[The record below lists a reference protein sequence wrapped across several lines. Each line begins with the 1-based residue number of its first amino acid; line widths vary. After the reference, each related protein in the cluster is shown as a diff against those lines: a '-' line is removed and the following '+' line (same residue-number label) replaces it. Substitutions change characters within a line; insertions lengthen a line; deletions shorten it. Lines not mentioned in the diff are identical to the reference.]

1 MQFSVRLSLCLLG
14 FVLVSLFPQPAQ
26 GQVSSPRRFRAKV
39 LSPSKL
45 HISWKEP
52 KGEFE
57 SYKVIYTTQ
66 PGGKQTEVQISKQ
79 EAKLIIEDFDP
90 SKEYSFKVIAVQGGQ
105 QSKPLQAKH
114 EAQRSAVEM
123 VQSQRRPDS
132 GVTEENNEISEAEEG
147 FMCKTPAIADIV
159 ILVDG
164 SWSIG
169 RINFRL
175 VRTFLENLVKAFSVE
190 FDKTRIGLAQYS
202 GDPRI
207 EWHLNAYSTKEAV
220 IDAVKNLPYKG
231 GNTLTGLALTF
242 ILENSFKPE
251 SGSRPG
257 VPKIGILITDGK
269 SQDDVIPPAQ
279 SLREAGIE
287 LFAIGVKNA
296 DENELKA
303 IASPPEETHVY
314 NVADFSVMS
323 DIVEGLTKTVCE
335 RVDQLDKQIKGGGE
349 PAPPPTS
356 VSPPS
361 DLVTSDVTARSFRVT
376 WTHAPGQVEKYRVVY
391 YPASGGQP
399 DEKVVQGTQNSVE
412 LNYLNS
418 LTEYQVAVFAIYHS
432 SASEALRG
440 SATTLALPMVNDL
453 ELFDITHSTMMVRW
467 KTAAGASGYM
477 ILYAPLTEGDPA
489 DEKEVKVADSVNEVE
504 LEGLT
509 PATEYTVTVYAM
521 YGEEASDPM
530 TSQQTTLPLTPARNL
545 RFSDVDHSSAR
556 LTWDSPSRKVIGYR
570 VMYVKTNGV
579 QTNEVDVGSV
589 TTWMLKNLTSLTE
602 YTVGVFAVYNE
613 GQAEPVTKSFTTKTV
628 PDPLDLRS
636 SDITTDSFRVS
647 WQHPASDVLLYRLT
661 WMPVDGVDR
670 EEALVNGNINTYLLK
685 GLSPASEYEV
695 VLAAIYKNEVESD
708 EVILV
713 ETTVDRATTVATTT
727 TTTAAPRYGVRN
739 MRIDDETT
747 FSMRVSWQ
755 QLDSWNV
762 RHYRLSYISARG
774 DRAEETRTVPTG
786 QNSLVLQPLLSD
798 TEYKIA
804 ITPVYMEGDGP
815 TAARMGRTLP
825 LSAPRNLRV
834 SEEWYNRFRI
844 SWDAPPSPTMG
855 YRVVYQPLSAP
866 GSALETFV
874 GEDVNTMLIVN
885 LLSGTEYSVKVIAS
899 YTTGSSEALA
909 GRAKTLYLGVTNL
922 SPYQVRM
929 TSMCVQWQPHRHA
942 NAYRVLIESML
953 NGQKQETKLSGGAN
967 RHCFNSLKANTQYKI
982 SVYAELQD
990 GTQGPAVTAYEK
1002 TLPVPTLPPTLP
1014 PTTTPLPTIP
1024 AAMEVCKAARADLV
1038 FLVDGSWSIGD
1049 ENFLKIIRF
1058 LYSTAGALDQ
1068 IGPDGTQVA
1077 IAQFSDDART
1087 EFKLN
1092 SYNDKQRLLDAINNI
1107 SYKGGNTKTGRAIQ
1121 HVKENIF
1128 TAEAGMRRGIPN
1140 VLVVLTDGRSQDD
1153 VNKVSKEMQME
1164 GYIVFAIGFAD
1175 ADYGEL
1181 VSIASKPS
1189 DRHVF
1194 FVDDLDA
1201 FKKIEEKLVTFVCEA
1216 ATATCPA
1223 VPMSGSTTPGFR
1235 MMELFGLVENRYSSV
1250 SGVSMV
1256 PGTFNTFPCFHLHS
1270 DALLAQ
1276 PTRYIHPEGLPS
1288 DYTITLLF
1296 RLLPN
1301 TPEEPF
1307 AIWEILNKNNEP
1319 LVGVILDNGGKTLTF
1334 FNNDY
1339 KGDFQTV
1346 TFEGPEIKKLFY
1358 GSFHKLHIAISKT
1371 SAKVVIDCKLV
1382 TEKTINAAGN
1392 ITTDGLEVLG
1402 RMVRSRGNKDNSA
1415 PFQLQIFDIVCST
1428 SWANRDKCCELP
1440 GLRKEVDCPALP
1452 KACTCTQDSK
1462 GPAGPAGPPG
1472 GPGIRG
1478 ARGDRGEPGPV
1489 GPTGPVGDIGV
1500 PGPQGPQGPQGP
1512 SGRSIMGPPG
1522 AQGER
1527 GQKGEAGQQGTQGI
1541 PGRAGEPGR
1550 EGPAGSRGLPGKD
1563 GPPGREGPTGII
1575 GTPGAPGAPGN
1586 TGPPGKQGELGPPG
1600 PPGNKGDKGERGDL
1614 QSTASV
1620 QAIARQVCEQLIQSH
1635 MARYNSILNH
1645 VPSPPVSIRTV
1656 PGPPGEPGR
1665 NGSPGPQG
1673 EQGPPGRPGFPG
1685 QNGQNGQ
1692 PGERGQPGEK
1702 GEKGSQGVG
1711 VQGPRGPPGAPGA
1724 NGQGRPGSQGPS
1736 GRPGNPGATGRPGV
1750 PGPVG
1755 PAGPPGYCDQNS
1767 CMGYNVGEREDV
1779 TDGGAIPAVQ
1789 LPPNLFQN
1797 YGEAEEDD
1805 PYRYYQPNYPA
1816 PRPVQPD
1823 DPALFPDNIELR
1835 SPGVHRSSR
1844 SLDGEEETLGQK
1856 RRLMRGAKKLPGLT
1870 N

>member
-1 MQFSVRLSLCLLG
+1 MHFSVGLSLCLLG
-14 FVLVSLFPQPAQ
+14 FALVSLFPQPAR
-26 GQVSSPRRFRAKV
+26 GQ
-39 LSPSKL
+39 
-45 HISWKEP
+45 
-52 KGEFE
+52 
-57 SYKVIYTTQ
+57 
-66 PGGKQTEVQISKQ
+66 
-79 EAKLIIEDFDP
+79 
-90 SKEYSFKVIAVQGGQ
+90 
-105 QSKPLQAKH
+105 
-114 EAQRSAVEM
+114 
-123 VQSQRRPDS
+123 
-132 GVTEENNEISEAEEG
+132 AEEE

-207 EWHLNAYSTKEAV
+207 EWHLNAHTTKASV

-323 DIVEGLTKTVCE
+323 DIVEGLTKTVCD
-335 RVDQLDKQIKGGGE
+335 RVDVLDKTLKVGRE
-349 PAPPPTS
+349 PDPQPTS
-356 VSPPS
+356 MEPPR
-361 DLVTSDVTARSFRVT
+361 DLVTSEITARTFRVR
-376 WTHAPGQVEKYRVVY
+376 WTHASGQVEKYRVVY

-399 DEKVVQGTQNSVE
+399 EEKVVHGTENSVE

-418 LTEYQVAVFAIYHS
+418 LTEYQVAVFAVYRS

-453 ELFDITHSTMMVRW
+453 ELFDITHNSMMVRW
-467 KTAAGASGYM
+467 KIAAGASGYM
-477 ILYAPLTEGDPA
+477 ILYAPLTEGDHA
-489 DEKEVKVADSVNEVE
+489 DEKEVKVEDSVNEVE
-504 LEGLT
+504 LEELT
-509 PATEYTVTVYAM
+509 PATEYTVTVYAL

-556 LTWDSPSRKVIGYR
+556 LTWDTASRKANGYR
-570 VMYVKTNGV
+570 VMYVKTTGA
-579 QTNEVDVGSV
+579 QTTEVDVGRV
-589 TTWMLKNLTSLTE
+589 TTWLLGNLTSLTE
-602 YTVGVFAVYNE
+602 YTVGVFAIYDE
-613 GQAEPVTKSFTTKTV
+613 GQAEAVTDSFTTKTV
-628 PDPLDLRS
+628 PDPLDLKS
-636 SDITTDSFRVS
+636 TDISTDSFRVF
-647 WQHPASDVLLYRLT
+647 WKHPASDVMLYRLT
-661 WMPVDGVDR
+661 WISTDGGDS
-670 EEALVNGNINTYLLK
+670 EEVLIDGKVNTYLIK
-685 GLSPASEYEV
+685 GLTPLTDYEV
-695 VLAAIYKNEVESD
+695 MLAAIYKNEVESD
-708 EVILV
+708 EVVLV
-713 ETTVDRATTVATTT
+713 ESTVEILTTIVTTT
-727 TTTAAPRYGVRN
+727 TTTATPRYGVRN
-739 MRIDDETT
+739 MRIDEETT
-747 FSMRVSWQ
+747 YSMRVAWQ
-755 QLDSWNV
+755 PVDSRNV
-762 RHYRLSYISARG
+762 RHYRLSYISAKG

-786 QNSLVLQPLLSD
+786 QTSLVLQPLLSD

-804 ITPVYMEGDGP
+804 ITPVYPEGEGP
-815 TAARMGRTLP
+815 PAARMGRTLP
-825 LSAPRNLRV
+825 LSAPKNLRV

-844 SWDAPPSPTMG
+844 SWDVPPSPTMG
-855 YRVVYQPLSAP
+855 YRVVYQPISAP
-866 GSALETFV
+866 GPALETFV

-899 YTTGSSEALA
+899 YTTGSSEALS

-922 SPYQVRM
+922 SAYQVRM
-929 TSMCVQWQPHRHA
+929 TSFCGQWQAHRHA
-942 NAYRVLIESML
+942 SSYRVVMESLL
-953 NGQKQETKLSGGAN
+953 NGQKQEAKLTGGAN
-967 RHCFNSLKANTQYKI
+967 RHCLNNLKANTQYKM
-982 SVYAELQD
+982 SVYAQMQD
-990 GTQGPAVTAYEK
+990 GTEGPAVTITEK
-1002 TLPVPTLPPTLP
+1002 TLPIPTPAPTKPPS
-1014 PTTTPLPTIP
+1014 TTPLPTIP
-1024 AAMEVCKAARADLV
+1024 PAKEVCKAAKADLV

-1058 LYSTAGALDQ
+1058 LYSTTGALDR

-1092 SYNDKQRLLDAINNI
+1092 SYGDKERLLDAINKI

-1121 HVKENIF
+1121 HVKDNIF
-1128 TAEAGMRRGIPN
+1128 TTEGGVRRGIPN

-1201 FKKIEEKLVTFVCEA
+1201 FAKIEEKLVTFVCEA
-1216 ATATCPA
+1216 ATATCPS

-1250 SGVSMV
+1250 PGVSMV
-1256 PGTFNTFPCFHLHS
+1256 PGTFNTFPSFHLHS
-1270 DALLAQ
+1270 DAFLAQ
-1276 PTRYIHPEGLPS
+1276 PTRFIHPEGLPS

-1296 RLLPN
+1296 RLLPD

-1307 AIWEILNKNNEP
+1307 ALWEILNKNNEP

-1339 KGDFQTV
+1339 KGEFQTV

-1358 GSFHKLHIAISKT
+1358 GSFHKLHIAIGKT
-1371 SAKVVIDCKLV
+1371 SAKVVIDCSMV
-1382 TEKTINAAGN
+1382 AEKNINAAGN
-1392 ITTDGLEVLG
+1392 ITIDGLEVLG

-1415 PFQLQIFDIVCST
+1415 PFQLQLFDIVCST
-1428 SWANRDKCCELP
+1428 SWAGRDKCCELP
-1440 GLRKEVDCPALP
+1440 GLRKEVDCPAMP

-1462 GPAGPAGPPG
+1462 GPPGPTGPPG

-1489 GPTGPVGDIGV
+1489 GPGGPVGDTGL
-1500 PGPQGPQGPQGP
+1500 PGPQGSQGPQGP
-1512 SGRSIMGPPG
+1512 SGRSIMGGPG
-1522 AQGER
+1522 APGEG
-1527 GQKGEAGQQGTQGI
+1527 GQKGEAGPQGI
-1541 PGRAGEPGR
+1541 QGVSGRPGAPGR
-1550 EGPAGSRGLPGKD
+1550 EGPAGVRGLLGKEGSQGRPGPS
-1563 GPPGREGPTGII
+1563 GTI
-1575 GTPGAPGAPGN
+1575 GTPGAPGSQGNPGS
-1586 TGPPGKQGELGPPG
+1586 PGKQGELGPPG
-1600 PPGNKGDKGERGDL
+1600 VLGGKGEKGERGDL

-1620 QAIARQVCEQLIQSH
+1620 QTIARTVCEQLIESH
-1635 MARYNSILNH
+1635 MARYNSILNQA
-1645 VPSPPVSIRTV
+1645 PSPPVSIRTA

-1665 NGSPGPQG
+1665 QGTPGTQG
-1673 EQGPPGRPGFPG
+1673 EQGPSGRPGFPG

-1692 PGERGQPGEK
+1692 PGERGQLGEK
-1702 GEKGSQGVG
+1702 AEKGSPGVG
-1711 VQGPRGPPGAPGA
+1711 VQGPRGPPGPPGTA
-1724 NGQGRPGSQGPS
+1724 GQGRTGSQGTS
-1736 GRPGNPGATGRPGV
+1736 GRPGNSGTSGRPGV

-1755 PAGPPGYCDQNS
+1755 SAGPPGYCDQNS
-1767 CMGYNVGEREDV
+1767 CMGYNVGEGEDV
-1779 TDGGAIPAVQ
+1779 TDQGPVPAVQ
-1789 LPPNLFQN
+1789 LPPNVFQN

-1805 PYRYYQPNYPA
+1805 PYRYYEPSYPA
-1816 PRPVQPD
+1816 PRPVAPD
-1823 DPALFPDNIELR
+1823 DPSLALEDMDLS
-1835 SPGVHRSSR
+1835 SPGVHRSR
-1844 SLDGEEETLGQK
+1844 GKRDGPKRKQK
-1856 RRLMRGAKKLPGLT
+1856 RAAKTPPGLSK
-1870 N
+1870 

>member
-14 FVLVSLFPQPAQ
+14 FLLVSLFPQSAR
-26 GQVSSPRRFRAKV
+26 GQVSSPRRFRAKI
-39 LSPSKL
+39 LSPTKL
-45 HISWKEP
+45 HVSWKEP

-57 SYKVIYTTQ
+57 SYKVVYTTL
-66 PGGKQTEVQISKQ
+66 PGGEQKEVQVSKQ
-79 EAKLIIEDFDP
+79 EAKLLIEDFDP
-90 SKEYSFKVIAVQGGQ
+90 SKEYNFKIIAVRGRQ

-114 EAQRSAVEM
+114 EGQRSGVEI
-123 VQSQRRPDS
+123 VQSQRTQDS
-132 GVTEENNEISEAEEG
+132 RVTEENNEISEAEEG
-147 FMCKTPAIADIV
+147 FMCKTPAISDIV

-175 VRTFLENLVKAFSVE
+175 VRTFLENLVRAFNVE

-207 EWHLNAYSTKEAV
+207 EWHLNAHTTKEAV

-279 SLREAGIE
+279 SLRDAGIE

-296 DENELKA
+296 DENELRA

-314 NVADFSVMS
+314 NVADFGVMS
-323 DIVEGLTKTVCE
+323 DIVEGLTKTVCD
-335 RVDQLDKQIKGGGE
+335 RVEKLDKELKGGGG

-356 VSPPS
+356 VAAPR
-361 DLVTSDVTARSFRVT
+361 DLVTSEITARSFRVR

-399 DEKVVQGTQNSVE
+399 DEKVVSGTENSVE

-418 LTEYQVAVFAIYHS
+418 LTEYQVAVFAIYRS

-453 ELFDITHSTMMVRW
+453 ELFDITHSTMRVRW

-489 DEKEVKVADSVNEVE
+489 DEKEVKVAASVNEVE

-545 RFSDVDHSSAR
+545 RFSDVDHSTAR
-556 LTWDSPSRKVIGYR
+556 LTWESTSRKVKGYR
-570 VMYVKTNGV
+570 IMYVKTNGV
-579 QTNEVDVGSV
+579 QTNEVDVGRV
-589 TTWMLKNLTSLTE
+589 TTWLLTNLTSLTE
-602 YTVGVFAVYNE
+602 YTVGVFAIYDE
-613 GQAEPVTKSFTTKTV
+613 GQAEAVTDSFSTKTV
-628 PDPLDLRS
+628 PDPLDMSS
-636 SDITTDSFRVS
+636 SDISTDSFRVS
-647 WQHPASDVLLYRLT
+647 WKHPASDVVLYRLT
-661 WMPVDGVDR
+661 WMPTDGGDS
-670 EEALVNGNINTYLLK
+670 EEVLVNGNVNTYLIK
-685 GLSPASEYEV
+685 GLSASTEYEV
-695 VLAAIYKNEVESD
+695 LLAAIYGNEVESD

-713 ETTVDRATTVATTT
+713 VSTAERTTTVATITT
-727 TTTAAPRYGVRN
+727 TTEAPRFGVRN
-739 MRIDDETT
+739 MRIDEETT
-747 FSMRVSWQ
+747 FSMRVAWQ
-755 QLDSWNV
+755 PVDSRNV
-762 RHYRLSYISARG
+762 RHYRLNYISSKG
-774 DRAEETRTVPTG
+774 DRAEETRTVPTI

-798 TEYKIA
+798 TEYKVT
-804 ITPVYMEGDGP
+804 ITPVYPDGDGP
-815 TAARMGRTLP
+815 AISRMARTLP

-834 SEEWYNRFRI
+834 AEEWYNRFRI
-844 SWDAPPSPTMG
+844 SWDSPPSPTMG
-855 YRVVYQPLSAP
+855 YRVVYQPVSAP
-866 GSALETFV
+866 GAALETFV

-899 YTTGSSEALA
+899 YTTGSSEALS

-922 SPYQVRM
+922 NAYQVRM
-929 TSMCVQWQPHRHA
+929 TSLCTQWQPHRHA
-942 NAYRVLIESML
+942 STYRVVIESLL
-953 NGQKQETKLSGGAN
+953 NGQKQETKLSGGTS
-967 RHCFNSLKANTQYKI
+967 RHCFNNLKPNTQYKM
-982 SVYAELQD
+982 SVYAQLLD
-990 GTQGPAVTAYEK
+990 GTEGPAVVVTEK
-1002 TLPVPTLPPTLP
+1002 TLPIPTPAPTKP

-1024 AAMEVCKAARADLV
+1024 AAKEVCKAAKADLV

-1058 LYSTAGALDQ
+1058 LYSTTGALDR

-1092 SYNDKQRLLDAINNI
+1092 SYSDKERLLDAINKI

-1128 TAEAGMRRGIPN
+1128 TAEGGVRRGIPN

-1216 ATATCPA
+1216 ATATCPS

-1235 MMELFGLVENRYSSV
+1235 MMELFGLVESRYGSV

-1270 DALLAQ
+1270 DAFLAQ

-1288 DYTITLLF
+1288 DYTVTLLF
-1296 RLLPN
+1296 RLLPD

-1307 AIWEILNKNNEP
+1307 ALWEILNKNNEP

-1339 KGDFQTV
+1339 KGEFQTV

-1358 GSFHKLHIAISKT
+1358 GSFHKLHIAVSKT
-1371 SAKVVIDCKLV
+1371 SARVVIDCKMV
-1382 TEKTINAAGN
+1382 AEKTINAAGN

-1440 GLRKEVDCPALP
+1440 GLRKEADCPALP

-1462 GPAGPAGPPG
+1462 GPPGPLGPPG

-1489 GPTGPVGDIGV
+1489 GPAGPVGDTGV

-1512 SGRSIMGPPG
+1512 SGRSIIGPPG
-1522 AQGER
+1522 SPGER
-1527 GQKGEAGQQGTQGI
+1527 GQKGDAGQQGTQGV
-1541 PGRAGEPGR
+1541 PGRAGAQGR
-1550 EGPAGSRGLPGKD
+1550 EGSAGPRGLPGKD
-1563 GPPGREGPTGII
+1563 GPAGRQGPPGTI
-1575 GTPGAPGAPGN
+1575 GTPGAPGAPGT

-1600 PPGNKGDKGERGDL
+1600 PPGTKGDKGERGDL
-1614 QSTASV
+1614 QSAASV

-1635 MARYNSILNH
+1635 MARYNTILNH
-1645 VPSPPVSIRTV
+1645 APSPPVSIRTV

-1665 NGSPGPQG
+1665 AGSPGPQG

-1692 PGERGQPGEK
+1692 PGERGQLGEK

-1711 VQGPRGPPGAPGA
+1711 VQGPRGPPGPPGPQ
-1724 NGQGRPGSQGPS
+1724 GQGRPGSQGSS
-1736 GRPGNPGATGRPGV
+1736 GRPGNPGTPGRPGV

-1755 PAGPPGYCDQNS
+1755 SAGPPGYCDQNA
-1767 CMGYNVGEREDV
+1767 CVGYNVG
-1779 TDGGAIPAVQ
+1779 VQ
-1789 LPPNLFQN
+1789 LPSNVFQN
-1797 YGEAEEDD
+1797 YGEVEEDD

-1816 PRPVQPD
+1816 PRPVAPD
-1823 DPALFPDNIELR
+1823 DPALSLDDVDLR
-1835 SPGVHRSSR
+1835 SHRGAR
-1844 SLDGEEETLGQK
+1844 SLKGDEEIIGPK
-1856 RRLMRGAKKLPGLT
+1856 RRLKRGAKTLSGLIK
-1870 N
+1870 

>member
-1 MQFSVRLSLCLLG
+1 MQTSVRLSLCLLG
-14 FVLVSLFPQPAQ
+14 LVLVSQVPQPAR
-26 GQVSSPRRFRAKV
+26 GQVSSPRRFRSKV
-39 LSPSKL
+39 LSPTKL
-45 HISWKEP
+45 HVSWKEP
-52 KGEFE
+52 KGAFDG
-57 SYKVIYTTQ
+57 YKVLYTTQ
-66 PGGKQTEVQISKQ
+66 PGGQQKEVQLSKQ
-79 EAKLIIEDFDP
+79 EAKLVVSDFDP
-90 SKEYSFKVIAVQGGQ
+90 SKEYDFKITAVSGGKE
-105 QSKPLQAKH
+105 SKPLQAKH
-114 EAQRSAVEM
+114 EAQRSGVEI
-123 VQSQRRPDS
+123 VQPQTAPGGS
-132 GVTEENNEISEAEEG
+132 VTLENNEISEAEE
-147 FMCKTPAIADIV
+147 FMCKTSAISDIV

-175 VRTFLENLVKAFSVE
+175 VRAFLENLVRAFNVE
-190 FDKTRIGLAQYS
+190 FDQTRIGLAQYS

-207 EWHLNAYSTKEAV
+207 EWHLNAHTTKEAV
-220 IDAVKNLPYKG
+220 IEAVKNLPYKG

-279 SLREAGIE
+279 SLRDAGIE

-303 IASPPEETHVY
+303 IASPPEESHVY

-323 DIVEGLTKTVCE
+323 SIVEGLTKTVCD
-335 RVDQLDKQIKGGGE
+335 RVDQLDKQIKGGGD
-349 PAPPPTS
+349 PAPPPSS
-356 VSPPS
+356 VAPPS
-361 DLVTSDVTARSFRVT
+361 NLVTSDITARSFRVT

-391 YPASGGQP
+391 YPASGGAP
-399 DEKVVQGTQNSVE
+399 EEKVVQGSENSVE

-418 LTEYQVAVFAIYHS
+418 VTEYQVAVFAIYRS
-432 SASEALRG
+432 SASEGLRG
-440 SATTLALPMVNDL
+440 SATTLALPMVNNL
-453 ELFDITHSTMMVRW
+453 ELFDITHSTMRVRW
-467 KTAAGASGYM
+467 KMAAGASGYM

-509 PATEYTVTVYAM
+509 PSTEYTVTVYAM

-545 RFSDVDHSSAR
+545 RFSDIDHSSAR
-556 LTWDSPSRKVIGYR
+556 LSWDPSSRKIIGYR
-570 VMYVKTNGV
+570 IMYVKTNGV
-579 QTNEVDVGSV
+579 QTTEVDVGSV
-589 TTWMLKNLTSLTE
+589 TSWMLRNLTSLTE
-602 YTVGVFAVYNE
+602 YTVGVFALYDE
-613 GQAEPVTKSFTTKTV
+613 GQAEAVTDSFTTKTV
-628 PDPLDLRS
+628 PDPLDLKS
-636 SDITTDSFRVS
+636 HDVSTDSFRVS
-647 WQHPASDVLLYRLT
+647 WTHPASDVVLYRLT
-661 WMPVDGVDR
+661 WTPTDGGDSEDV
-670 EEALVNGNINTYLLK
+670 LLNGNINTYLIT
-685 GLSPASEYEV
+685 GLDQLTEYEV
-695 VLAAIYKNEVESD
+695 LLSAIYSNEVESD
-708 EVILV
+708 EVVLV
-713 ETTVDRATTVATTT
+713 ETTAKRTTTVATTT
-727 TTTAAPRYGVRN
+727 RVTAAPRFGVKN
-739 MRIDDETT
+739 LKIDDETT
-747 FSMRVSWQ
+747 FSLRVSWQ
-755 QLDSWNV
+755 PVDLRNV
-762 RHYRLSYISARG
+762 RHYRLSYISAKG

-786 QNSLVLQPLLSD
+786 QSSLILQPLLSD

-804 ITPVYMEGDGP
+804 LTPVYPDGDGP
-815 TAARMGRTLP
+815 TASRMGRTLP
-825 LSAPRNLRV
+825 LSAPKNLRV

-844 SWDAPPSPTMG
+844 SWDVPPSPTMG
-855 YRVVYQPLSAP
+855 YRVVYQPVSAP
-866 GSALETFV
+866 GPALETFV
-874 GEDVNTMLIVN
+874 GEDVNTMLILN
-885 LLSGTEYSVKVIAS
+885 LLSGTDYSVKVIAS
-899 YTTGSSEALA
+899 YTTGSSEALT

-922 SPYQVRM
+922 SAYQIRM
-929 TSMCVQWQPHRHA
+929 NSMCAQWQAHRHA
-942 NAYRVLIESML
+942 SSYRVLIESLL
-953 NGQKQETKLSGGAN
+953 NGQKQETKLGGGTN
-967 RHCFNSLKANTQYKI
+967 RHCFNNLKPNTQYKI
-982 SVYAELQD
+982 SVYAQLQD
-990 GTQGPAVTAYEK
+990 GTEGPAATANAK
-1002 TLPVPTLPPTLP
+1002 TLPVPTPAPTKP

-1024 AAMEVCKAARADLV
+1024 AAKEVCKAAKADLV

-1049 ENFLKIIRF
+1049 DNFLKIIRF
-1058 LYSTAGALDQ
+1058 LYSTTGALDR

-1092 SYNDKQRLLDAINNI
+1092 SYNDKEQLLEAINRI

-1121 HVKENIF
+1121 HVKQNIF
-1128 TAEAGMRRGIPN
+1128 TPEGGMRRGIPN

-1216 ATATCPA
+1216 ATATCPS

-1235 MMELFGLVENRYSSV
+1235 MMELFGLVENRYNTIP
-1250 SGVSMV
+1250 GVSMV

-1270 DALLAQ
+1270 DAFLAQ
-1276 PTRYIHPEGLPS
+1276 PTRFLHPEGLPS

-1296 RLLPN
+1296 RLLPD

-1307 AIWEILNKNNEP
+1307 ALWEVLNDNNEP

-1339 KGDFQTV
+1339 KGEFQTV

-1358 GSFHKLHIAISKT
+1358 GNFHKLHISISKT
-1371 SAKVVIDCKLV
+1371 SAKVHIDCKMV
-1382 TEKTINAAGN
+1382 AEKNINAAGN
-1392 ITTDGLEVLG
+1392 ITTDGTEVLG

-1428 SWANRDKCCELP
+1428 SWATRDKCCELP
-1440 GLRKEVDCPALP
+1440 GL
-1452 KACTCTQDSK
+1452 
-1462 GPAGPAGPPG
+1462 G

-1489 GPTGPVGDIGV
+1489 GPTGPVGDTGV
-1500 PGPQGPQGPQGP
+1500 PGPPGPQGPQGP
-1512 SGRSIMGPPG
+1512 SGRSIIGPPG
-1522 AQGER
+1522 SPGER
-1527 GQKGEAGQQGTQGI
+1527 GQKGDAGQQGAQGV
-1541 PGRAGEPGR
+1541 PGRPGAVGR
-1550 EGPAGSRGLPGKD
+1550 EGPAGARGLTGKD
-1563 GPPGREGPTGII
+1563 GPPGRPGPAGTI
-1575 GTPGAPGAPGN
+1575 GSPGAPGSPGF

-1600 PPGNKGDKGERGDL
+1600 PPGGKGEKGERGDL

-1635 MARYNSILNH
+1635 MARYNSILNSA
-1645 VPSPPVSIRTV
+1645 PSPPVSIRTV

-1665 NGSPGPQG
+1665 QGAPGAQG

-1711 VQGPRGPPGAPGA
+1711 VQGPRGSPGSPGAQ
-1724 NGQGRPGSQGPS
+1724 GQGRPGSQGPT
-1736 GRPGNPGATGRPGV
+1736 GRPGNPGTPGRPGV

-1767 CMGYNVGEREDV
+1767 CVGYNVGEVEEVIDRSAV
-1779 TDGGAIPAVQ
+1779 SPVQ
-1789 LPPNLFQN
+1789 LPPNVFQN
-1797 YGEAEEDD
+1797 YGEVEEDD

-1816 PRPVQPD
+1816 PQPVAPD
-1823 DPALFPDNIELR
+1823 DPALVQDDFELT
-1835 SPGVHRSSR
+1835 SPGVHRSVR
-1844 SLDGEEETLGQK
+1844 SVEGEEEKLGPK
-1856 RRLMRGAKKLPGLT
+1856 RRLKRGAKTGLIK
-1870 N
+1870 

>member
-1 MQFSVRLSLCLLG
+1 MQFVVRLSLCLLG
-14 FVLVSLFPQPAQ
+14 LVFVSLFPQPAR
-26 GQVSSPRRFRAKV
+26 GQVSSPRRFRSKV
-39 LSPSKL
+39 LSPTKL
-45 HISWKEP
+45 HVSWKEP
-52 KGEFE
+52 KGAFD
-57 SYKVIYTTQ
+57 SYKVIYITQ
-66 PGGKQTEVQISKQ
+66 PGGEQKEVELSKQ
-79 EAKLIIEDFDP
+79 EAKLVINNFDS
-90 SKEYSFKVIAVQGGQ
+90 SKEYNFKIFAVSGGR

-114 EAQRSAVEM
+114 EAQRSGVEM
-123 VQSQRRPDS
+123 VQSQRAPDS
-132 GVTEENNEISEAEEG
+132 GVTVENNEISEAEE
-147 FMCKTPAIADIV
+147 FTCKTSAISDIV

-175 VRTFLENLVKAFSVE
+175 VRTFLENLVRAFNVE
-190 FDKTRIGLAQYS
+190 FDQTRIGLAQYS

-207 EWHLNAYSTKEAV
+207 EWHLNTYTTKEAV

-231 GNTLTGLALTF
+231 GNTLTGLALTY

-279 SLREAGIE
+279 SLRDAGIE

-323 DIVEGLTKTVCE
+323 SIVEGLTKTVCE

-356 VSPPS
+356 VAPPR
-361 DLVTSDVTARSFRVT
+361 DLKTSDITARSFRVT

-391 YPASGGQP
+391 YPASGGAP
-399 DEKVVQGTQNSVE
+399 EEKVVQGTENSVE

-418 LTEYQVAVFAIYHS
+418 LTEYQVAVFAIYRS

-440 SATTLALPMVNDL
+440 SAFTLALPMVNNL
-453 ELFDITHSTMMVRW
+453 ELFDITHSTMRVKW
-467 KTAAGASGYM
+467 KLAAGATGYM

-545 RFSDVDHSSAR
+545 QISDVDHSSAR
-556 LTWDSPSRKVIGYR
+556 LTWDPSSRKIRAYR
-570 VMYVKTNGV
+570 IMYVKTKGV
-579 QTNEVDVGSV
+579 QTTEVDVGSV
-589 TTWMLKNLTSLTE
+589 TSWVLKNLTSLTE
-602 YTVGVFAVYNE
+602 YTVGVFALYDE
-613 GQAEPVTKSFTTKTV
+613 GQAEAVTDSFTTKTV

-636 SDITTDSFRVS
+636 SDISTDRFRVS
-647 WQHPASDVLLYRLT
+647 WQHPASDVVWYRLT
-661 WMPVDGVDR
+661 WTPTDGGASDEV
-670 EEALVNGNINTYLLK
+670 LVNGNVNTYLITDLTH
-685 GLSPASEYEV
+685 LTEYEV
-695 VLAAIYKNEVESD
+695 LLAAIYDNEMESD
-708 EVILV
+708 EVMLV
-713 ETTVDRATTVATTT
+713 ETTAERTTTIATTT
-727 TTTAAPRYGVRN
+727 TTTAAPRFGVN
-739 MRIDDETT
+739 NLNVDEETT

-755 QLDSWNV
+755 PVDSRNV

-774 DRAEETRTVPTG
+774 DRAEETRTVPSG
-786 QNSLVLQPLLSD
+786 QSSLVLQPLLSD

-804 ITPVYMEGDGP
+804 VTPVYADGDGP
-815 TAARMGRTLP
+815 TASKMGRTLP
-825 LSAPRNLRV
+825 LTAPRNLRV

-844 SWDAPPSPTMG
+844 SWDVPPSPTMG
-855 YRVVYQPLSAP
+855 YRVVYQPVSAP
-866 GSALETFV
+866 GPALETFV

-899 YTTGSSEALA
+899 YTTGSSDALT

-922 SPYQVRM
+922 STYQVRM
-929 TSMCVQWQPHRHA
+929 TSMCAQWQPHRHA
-942 NAYRVLIESML
+942 SNYRVTIESLL
-953 NGQKQETKLSGGAN
+953 NGQKQETKLGGGSS
-967 RHCFNSLKANTQYKI
+967 RHCFNNLKPNTQYKI
-982 SVYAELQD
+982 SVYAQLLD
-990 GTQGPAVTAYEK
+990 GTEGPAVTVNGK
-1002 TLPVPTLPPTLP
+1002 TLPVPTPAPTKP

-1024 AAMEVCKAARADLV
+1024 PAKEVCKAAKADLV

-1049 ENFLKIIRF
+1049 ENFQKIIKF
-1058 LYSTAGALDQ
+1058 LHSTTGALDQ

-1092 SYNDKQRLLDAINNI
+1092 SHRDKEQLLDAINKI

-1121 HVKENIF
+1121 HVKQNIF
-1128 TAEAGMRRGIPN
+1128 TPEGGVRRGIPN

-1216 ATATCPA
+1216 ATATCPS

-1256 PGTFNTFPCFHLHS
+1256 PGTFNTFPSFHLHS
-1270 DALLAQ
+1270 DAFLAQ
-1276 PTRYIHPEGLPS
+1276 PTRFLHPEGLPS

-1296 RLLPN
+1296 RLLPD

-1307 AIWEILNKNNEP
+1307 AIWEILDKNNEP
-1319 LVGVILDNGGKTLTF
+1319 LVGVILDHGGKTLTF

-1339 KGDFQTV
+1339 KGEFQTV

-1371 SAKVVIDCKLV
+1371 SARVFMDCKMV
-1382 TEKTINAAGN
+1382 MEKNINAAGN
-1392 ITTDGLEVLG
+1392 ITTDGTEVLG

-1440 GLRKEVDCPALP
+1440 GLRKEVDCPAMP

-1462 GPAGPAGPPG
+1462 GPAGPPGVPG

-1512 SGRSIMGPPG
+1512 SGRSIIGSPGPP
-1522 AQGER
+1522 GER
-1527 GQKGEAGQQGTQGI
+1527 GQKGDAGPQGPQGI
-1541 PGRAGEPGR
+1541 PGRPGTQGR
-1550 EGPAGSRGLPGKD
+1550 EGPAGVRGLPGKD
-1563 GPPGREGPTGII
+1563 GPPGRTGPAGTI

-1586 TGPPGKQGELGPPG
+1586 TGPPGKQGQLGPPG
-1600 PPGNKGDKGERGDL
+1600 PPGGKGEKGERGDV
-1614 QSTASV
+1614 QSTAAV
-1620 QAIARQVCEQLIQSH
+1620 EAIARQVCEQLIQSH
-1635 MARYNSILNH
+1635 MSRYSSILSNA
-1645 VPSPPVSIRTV
+1645 PSPPISIRTV

-1665 NGSPGPQG
+1665 QGAPGAQG

-1711 VQGPRGPPGAPGA
+1711 VQGPRGPPGPPGPQ
-1724 NGQGRPGSQGPS
+1724 GQGRPGSQGPT
-1736 GRPGNPGATGRPGV
+1736 GRPGNPGTPGRPGV

-1755 PAGPPGYCDQNS
+1755 AAGPPGYCDQNS
-1767 CMGYNVGEREDV
+1767 CVGYNVGEGEDV
-1779 TDGGAIPAVQ
+1779 TDRGVMSAVQ
-1789 LPPNLFQN
+1789 LPPNVFQN
-1797 YGEAEEDD
+1797 YGEVEEDD

-1816 PRPVQPD
+1816 PRPVAPGDPELLQD
-1823 DPALFPDNIELR
+1823 DAEVI
-1835 SPGVHRSSR
+1835 SPGAYRSVR
-1844 SLDGEEETLGQK
+1844 SVKEDEDQLGPK
-1856 RRLMRGAKKLPGLT
+1856 RRLKRGLIQ
-1870 N
+1870 

>member
-14 FVLVSLFPQPAQ
+14 LVLVSVIPQPAQ

-39 LSPSKL
+39 LNPTKL
-45 HISWKEP
+45 HVSWKEP
-52 KGEFE
+52 KGQFE

-66 PGGKQTEVQISKQ
+66 PGGGQKEVQVSKQ
-79 EAKLIIEDFDP
+79 DAKLLIEDFDP
-90 SKEYSFKVIAVQGGQ
+90 SKEYNFKIIAVSGGQ

-114 EAQRSAVEM
+114 EAQQSAVEM
-123 VQSQRRPDS
+123 VQSQRRHDS
-132 GVTEENNEISEAEEG
+132 GVTEENNEITEAGDE
-147 FMCKTPAIADIV
+147 FMCKTPAISDIV

-207 EWHLNAYSTKEAV
+207 EWHLNTHTTKEAV

-279 SLREAGIE
+279 SLRDAGIE

-323 DIVEGLTKTVCE
+323 DIVEGLTKTVCD
-335 RVDQLDKQIKGGGE
+335 RVEQLDKQIRGGGQ

-356 VSPPS
+356 VAPPR
-361 DLVTSDVTARSFRVT
+361 DLVTSDITARSFRVT

-399 DEKVVQGTQNSVE
+399 DEKVVHGTENSVE
-412 LNYLNS
+412 LSYLNS
-418 LTEYQVAVFAIYHS
+418 LTEYQVAVFAVYRS

-453 ELFDITHSTMMVRW
+453 ELFDITHSTMRVRW
-467 KTAAGASGYM
+467 KIAAGASGYM

-489 DEKEVKVADSVNEVE
+489 DEKEVKVEGSVNEVE

-509 PATEYTVTVYAM
+509 PDTEYTVTVYAM

-556 LTWDSPSRKVIGYR
+556 LTWDSASRKVKGYR
-570 VMYVKTNGV
+570 IMYVKTNGV
-579 QTNEVDVGSV
+579 QTNEVDVGRV
-589 TTWMLKNLTSLTE
+589 TSWLLRNLTSLTE
-602 YTVGVFAVYNE
+602 YTVGVFAVYDE
-613 GQAEPVTKSFTTKTV
+613 GQAEAVTDSFTTKTV
-628 PDPLDLRS
+628 PDPPDLRS
-636 SDITTDSFRVS
+636 SDISTDSFRVS
-647 WQHPASDVLLYRLT
+647 WQHPASDVVLYRLIWT
-661 WMPVDGVDR
+661 PTDGGDS
-670 EEALVNGNINTYLLK
+670 EEVLVNGNINTYLIK
-685 GLSPASEYEV
+685 GLSPLTEYEV
-695 VLAAIYKNEVESD
+695 LLAAIYGNEVESD

-713 ETTVDRATTVATTT
+713 ESTVERTTTLATT
-727 TTTAAPRYGVRN
+727 TTTAATPRYGVRN
-739 MRIDDETT
+739 MRIDEETT
-747 FSMRVSWQ
+747 FSMRVAWQ
-755 QLDSWNV
+755 PADTRNV
-762 RHYRLSYISARG
+762 RHYRLSYISAKG

-798 TEYKIA
+798 TEYKVA
-804 ITPVYMEGDGP
+804 ITPVYPEGDGP

-825 LSAPRNLRV
+825 LSAPKNLRV

-844 SWDAPPSPTMG
+844 SWDVPPSPTMG

-866 GSALETFV
+866 GPALETFV

-899 YTTGSSEALA
+899 YTTGSSEALS

-922 SPYQVRM
+922 NTYQMRM
-929 TSMCVQWQPHRHA
+929 NSFCAQWQPHRHA
-942 NAYRVLIESML
+942 STYRVVIESLL
-953 NGQKQETKLSGGAN
+953 NGQKQETKLSGSSN
-967 RHCFNSLKANTQYKI
+967 RHCFNNLKANTQYKM
-982 SVYAELQD
+982 SVYAQLQD
-990 GTQGPAVTAYEK
+990 GTEGPAVTVIDK
-1002 TLPVPTLPPTLP
+1002 TLPIPTPAPTRP

-1024 AAMEVCKAARADLV
+1024 PAKEVCKAAKADLV

-1049 ENFLKIIRF
+1049 DNFLKIIRF
-1058 LYSTAGALDQ
+1058 LYSTSGALDQ

-1092 SYNDKQRLLDAINNI
+1092 SYSDKERLLDAINKI

-1128 TAEAGMRRGIPN
+1128 TVEGGVRRGIPN

-1216 ATATCPA
+1216 ATATCPS

-1235 MMELFGLVENRYSSV
+1235 MMELFGLMENRYGSM

-1270 DALLAQ
+1270 DAFLAQ

-1296 RLLPN
+1296 RLLPD

-1307 AIWEILNKNNEP
+1307 ALWEILNKNNEP

-1339 KGDFQTV
+1339 KGEFQTV

-1371 SAKVVIDCKLV
+1371 SAKVVIDCKMV
-1382 TEKTINAAGN
+1382 AEKTINAAGN
-1392 ITTDGLEVLG
+1392 ITIDGMEVLG

-1428 SWANRDKCCELP
+1428 SWASRDKCCELP
-1440 GLRKEVDCPALP
+1440 GLRKEVDCPAMP

-1462 GPAGPAGPPG
+1462 GPPGPAGPPG

-1489 GPTGPVGDIGV
+1489 GPTGPAGDTGV

-1512 SGRSIMGPPG
+1512 SGRSIIGPPG
-1522 AQGER
+1522 APGER
-1527 GQKGEAGQQGTQGI
+1527 GQKGEAGQQGAQGV
-1541 PGRAGEPGR
+1541 PGRAGAPGR
-1550 EGPAGSRGLPGKD
+1550 EGPAGPRGLPGKD
-1563 GPPGREGPTGII
+1563 GPPGRQGPTGTI

-1600 PPGNKGDKGERGDL
+1600 PLGSKGEKGERGDL

-1645 VPSPPVSIRTV
+1645 APSPPVSIRTV

-1665 NGSPGPQG
+1665 QGSPGPQG

-1711 VQGPRGPPGAPGA
+1711 VQGPRGPSGPPGPQ
-1724 NGQGRPGSQGPS
+1724 GQGRPGSQGPS
-1736 GRPGNPGATGRPGV
+1736 GRPGNPGAPGRPGV

-1755 PAGPPGYCDQNS
+1755 SAGPPGYCDQNA
-1767 CMGYNVGEREDV
+1767 CMGYNVGEGEDV
-1779 TDGGAIPAVQ
+1779 IDRDAIPPVQ
-1789 LPPNLFQN
+1789 LPPTVFQN
-1797 YGEAEEDD
+1797 YGEVEEDD
-1805 PYRYYQPNYPA
+1805 PYRYYEPNYPA
-1816 PRPVQPD
+1816 PRPVAPD
-1823 DPALFPDNIELR
+1823 DPALDNIELS
-1835 SPGVHRSSR
+1835 SPGIHRSAR
-1844 SLDGEEETLGQK
+1844 SLKKDEEIVGPK
-1856 RRLMRGAKKLPGLT
+1856 RRLKKGAKALPGLIK
-1870 N
+1870 